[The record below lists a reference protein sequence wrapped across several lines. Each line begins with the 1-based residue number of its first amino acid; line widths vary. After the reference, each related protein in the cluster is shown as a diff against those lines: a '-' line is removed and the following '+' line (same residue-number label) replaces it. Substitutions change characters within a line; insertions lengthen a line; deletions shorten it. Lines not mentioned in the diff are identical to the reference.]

1 MKREAISAMYGS
13 QMEQLVAEI
22 FANAGYQIEQGVE
35 LSLNSINY
43 RFDIIAAKGST
54 KLAIEVKSFRMNRV
68 ASGIIMNAI
77 ERLLTLVASSGE
89 AYIPVLAVV
98 GYVPP
103 KLHSIIDERFHAKVV
118 VVDIQQL
125 LFMVQYNQVLRDKL
139 VSALEYSVD
148 NIVPTPPQLDIHCDP
163 QQPAVS
169 EYDLLIQR
177 LDSWDPK
184 NTTSSAYERLC
195 TDILIKVLADD
206 LTLWREQ
213 QKSDADLFRFD
224 LICKIKNGTTKEFWN
239 MCERYFNSK
248 YIVFEYKNYCDK
260 ISQKEIFTTV
270 KYLYMKALR
279 GVAIIVSVNGTNDH
293 ADWAIRGILREE
305 GKLIISLS
313 NADLCEMIERKKRG
327 EDPAEYLC
335 EKLDALLIDLEK

>member
-1 MKREAISAMYGS
+1 MKRNADAVLYGF
-13 QMEQLVAEI
+13 QMEQIVAEI
-22 FANAGYQIEQGVE
+22 FENVGYQIELDNK
-35 LSLNSINY
+35 LSSASINY
-43 RFDIIAAKGST
+43 QFDIVATRGTT
-54 KLAIEVKSFRMNRV
+54 KLAIEVKAYKMNRV
-68 ASGIIMNAI
+68 ASGILMNAV
-77 ERLLTLVASSGE
+77 ERLLALISSSGE
-89 AYIPVLAVV
+89 AYIPVLVVV
-98 GYVPP
+98 GHVYP
-103 KLHSIIDERFHAKVV
+103 KLHNIINERFHEKVV

-125 LFMVQYNQVLRDKL
+125 LYMVQCNPVLRDKL

-148 NIVPTPPQLDIHCDP
+148 NIVPTAPKFDIHCEL
-163 QQPAVS
+163 QQPVVS

-177 LDSWDPK
+177 LETWDPQ
-184 NTTSSAYERLC
+184 NTTSNEYERLC

-239 MCERYFNSK
+239 MCERYFNTK
-248 YIVFEYKNYCDK
+248 YIVFEYKNYRK
-260 ISQKEIFTTV
+260 NITQKEIYTTV

-279 GVAIIVSVNGTNDH
+279 GVAIMISVNGTDNH

-313 NADLCEMIERKKRG
+313 NTDLREMIERKKRG
-327 EDPAEYLC
+327 EDPAEYLS